1 MPTYKHGV
9 YVREEATSLLT
20 PVRGTSGLQVI
31 FGTAPVAFAEDPSTC
46 LEPKLCYTYEEAV
59 KALGYSDD
67 WDSYTLC
74 QSMDACFR
82 VHNVAPVVLVNVYDP
97 TKSGNATAVA
107 QAEMPVSNH
116 KCVISAAATKSQA
129 AKDNSGIAVQL
140 AAPAVPVFGVLR
152 STVVVKA
159 SASGAA
165 LDLDYDYTLSQDS
178 DGYTTI
184 TLLSGGTAYSA
195 TSLYVAYSV
204 MKPSAVTK
212 TDIIGG
218 YDNSTGK
225 RTGLELVHEIY
236 PRFGLT
242 PGLLL
247 APGWSDTAEVV
258 AALEAHCEGISGV
271 YQCEAIAD
279 VPTSGS
285 NAAAVYTA
293 VKTAK
298 DALGMDNP
306 HLIACWP
313 KAAVGEKVYC
323 LSALLGALC
332 AQTDAENG
340 DVPARSP
347 SNLSLGATRMCL
359 DDGSEIVLTQD
370 QANLVNSYG
379 VVTGLAHGSIRSWG
393 NRTACYPETTD
404 PKDMW
409 INARR
414 LFTWLS
420 NTLIL
425 TYFQKVDDIMN
436 FRLIESI
443 VDSFNVAGNSY
454 VANGYCAVCKARYD
468 ADDNPVTELLDGH
481 ITFRIDFAPYTPAEQ
496 IEFVLT
502 YDTNAVATA
511 LAGGE
516 G

>member
-9 YVREEATSLLT
+9 YVREQATSLLT

-31 FGTAPVAFAEDPSTC
+31 FGTAPVAFAEDLSTC

-67 WDSYTLC
+67 WGSYTLC

-82 VHNVAPVVLVNVYDP
+82 VHNVAPVVFVNVYDP
-97 TKSGNATAVA
+97 TKSGNSTAVTQTA
-107 QAEMPVSNH
+107 MQVSDH
-116 KCVISAAATKSQA
+116 KGVISAAPTKSGVAVKA
-129 AKDNSGIAVQL
+129 A
-140 AAPAVPVFGVLR
+140 AAEAPVYGVFP

-159 SASGAA
+159 TESGAA
-165 LDLDYDYTLSQDS
+165 LEPGIDYTLSQDS
-178 DGYTTI
+178 GGYTTI
-184 TLLSGGTAYSA
+184 TLLSGGSAYSA
-195 TSLYVAYSV
+195 TSLYVACRA
-204 MKPSAVTK
+204 MNPSAVTK

-218 YDNSTGK
+218 YDSSTGK

-271 YQCEAIAD
+271 YQCEAIVD

-313 KAAVGEKVYC
+313 KAAVGSKIYC

-359 DDGSEIVLTQD
+359 ADGSEVVLTQD

-393 NRTACYPETTD
+393 NRTTCYPETTD

-454 VANGYCAVCKARYD
+454 VASGYCAVCKARYD

>member
-9 YVREEATSLLT
+9 YVREQATSLLT

-31 FGTAPVAFAEDPSTC
+31 FGTAPVAFAEDLSTC

-67 WDSYTLC
+67 WGSYTLC

-82 VHNVAPVVLVNVYDP
+82 VHNVAPVVFVNVYDP
-97 TKSGNATAVA
+97 TKSGNSTAVA
-107 QAEMPVSNH
+107 QAEMPVYNH
-116 KCVISAAATKSQA
+116 KCVISATAVSQQA
-129 AKDNSGIAVQL
+129 AGTT
-140 AAPAVPVFGVLR
+140 PVYGVIP

-159 SASGAA
+159 STSGDA
-165 LDLDYDYTLSQDS
+165 LVLGTDYTLSQDS
-178 DGYTTI
+178 GGYTTI
-184 TLLSGGTAYSA
+184 TLLSDGSAYSA
-195 TSLYVAYSV
+195 TSLYVACSV

-218 YDNSTGK
+218 YDSGTGK

-258 AALEAHCEGISGV
+258 AALEARCEGISGV

-313 KAAVGEKVYC
+313 KAAVGSKIYC

-359 DDGSEIVLTQD
+359 ADGSEVVLTQD
-370 QANLVNSYG
+370 QANLVNSFG

-468 ADDNPVTELLDGH
+468 ADDNPTTELLDGH

-502 YDTNAVATA
+502 YDTNAIATA

>member
-1 MPTYKHGV
+1 M
-9 YVREEATSLLT
+9 
-20 PVRGTSGLQVI
+20 
-31 FGTAPVAFAEDPSTC
+31 
-46 LEPKLCYTYEEAV
+46 
-59 KALGYSDD
+59 
-67 WDSYTLC
+67 
-74 QSMDACFR
+74 
-82 VHNVAPVVLVNVYDP
+82 
-97 TKSGNATAVA
+97 
-107 QAEMPVSNH
+107 
-116 KCVISAAATKSQA
+116 
-129 AKDNSGIAVQL
+129 
-140 AAPAVPVFGVLR
+140 
-152 STVVVKA
+152 
-159 SASGAA
+159 
-165 LDLDYDYTLSQDS
+165 
-178 DGYTTI
+178 
-184 TLLSGGTAYSA
+184 
-195 TSLYVAYSV
+195 
-204 MKPSAVTK
+204 
-212 TDIIGG
+212 
-218 YDNSTGK
+218 
-225 RTGLELVHEIY
+225 HEIY

-271 YQCEAIAD
+271 YQCEAIVD

-313 KAAVGEKVYC
+313 KAAVGSKIYC

-359 DDGSEIVLTQD
+359 ADGAEVVLTQD

-393 NRTACYPETTD
+393 NRTACYPEMTD

-468 ADDNPVTELLDGH
+468 ADDNPTTELLDGH

-502 YDTNAVATA
+502 YDTNAIATA

>member
-9 YVREEATSLLT
+9 YVREQATSLLT

-31 FGTAPVAFAEDPSTC
+31 FGTAPVAFAEDLSTC

-82 VHNVAPVVLVNVYDP
+82 VHNVAPVVFVNVYNP
-97 TKSGNATAVA
+97 TKSGNSTAVA
-107 QAEMPVSNH
+107 QAEMPVYNH
-116 KCVISAAATKSQA
+116 KCVISATAVSQQA
-129 AKDNSGIAVQL
+129 AGTT
-140 AAPAVPVFGVLR
+140 PVYGVIP

-159 SASGAA
+159 STSGNA
-165 LDLDYDYTLSQDS
+165 LVLGTDYTLSQDS
-178 DGYTTI
+178 GGYTTI
-184 TLLSGGTAYSA
+184 TLLSGGSAYSA
-195 TSLYVAYSV
+195 ANLYVACST

-218 YDNSTGK
+218 YDSSTGK

-271 YQCEAIAD
+271 YQCEAIVD

-313 KAAVGEKVYC
+313 KAAVGSKIYC

-359 DDGSEIVLTQD
+359 ADGSEVVLTQD

-454 VANGYCAVCKARYD
+454 VASGYCAVCKARYN
-468 ADDNPVTELLDGH
+468 ADDNPTTELLDGH
-481 ITFRIDFAPYTPAEQ
+481 ITFRINFAPYTPAEQ

>member
-9 YVREEATSLLT
+9 YVREQATSLLT

-67 WDSYTLC
+67 WGSYTLC

-82 VHNVAPVVLVNVYDP
+82 VHNVAPVVFVNVYNP
-97 TKSGNATAVA
+97 IKSGNSTAVA
-107 QAEMPVSNH
+107 QAEMPVYNH
-116 KCVISAAATKSQA
+116 KCVISATAVSQQA
-129 AKDNSGIAVQL
+129 AGTT
-140 AAPAVPVFGVLR
+140 PVYGVIP

-159 SASGAA
+159 STSGNA
-165 LDLDYDYTLSQDS
+165 LVLGTDYTLSQDS
-178 DGYTTI
+178 GGYTTI
-184 TLLSGGTAYSA
+184 TLLSDGAAYSA
-195 TSLYVAYSV
+195 ANLYVAYST

-218 YDNSTGK
+218 YDSSTGK

-271 YQCEAIAD
+271 YQCEAIVD

-313 KAAVGEKVYC
+313 KAAVGSKIYC

-359 DDGSEIVLTQD
+359 ADGSEVVLTQD

-425 TYFQKVDDIMN
+425 TYFQRVDDIMN

-468 ADDNPVTELLDGH
+468 ADDNPTTELLDGH

-502 YDTNAVATA
+502 YDTNAIATA